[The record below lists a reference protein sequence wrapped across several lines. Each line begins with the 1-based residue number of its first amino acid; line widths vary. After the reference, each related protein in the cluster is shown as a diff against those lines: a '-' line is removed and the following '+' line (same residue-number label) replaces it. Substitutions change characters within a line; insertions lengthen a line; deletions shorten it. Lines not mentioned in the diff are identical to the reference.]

1 MYKNEDRKCECYKCE
16 LEDTCN
22 YKDKYQ
28 RLPRDLAK
36 GALGLCPKLPEN
48 SARLGQT
55 LEKQRFDHL
64 MEVCNGLELTDSEIK
79 TLKWI
84 SGCDVDTA
92 CNISSIIVKAKVNRW
107 KQ

>member
-1 MYKNEDRKCECYKCE
+1 MYKNEDRNCECNKCE

-22 YKDKYQ
+22 T
-28 RLPRDLAK
+28 
-36 GALGLCPKLPEN
+36 
-48 SARLGQT
+48 RLGQT
-55 LEKQRFDHL
+55 LEKQRFYHL

>member
-1 MYKNEDRKCECYKCE
+1 MYKNEDRNCECNKCE
-16 LEDTCN
+16 LEGTCN
-22 YKDKYQ
+22 YKDEY
-28 RLPRDLAK
+28 
-36 GALGLCPKLPEN
+36 LG
-48 SARLGQT
+48 RI

-84 SGCDVDTA
+84 SGCDVDTV
-92 CNISSIIVKAKVNRW
+92 CSISAIIVKAKVNRW